1 MDVIWTIS
9 FNKKTAVKPYW
20 SARRELI
27 TAHGILLKSTRVVV
41 PSAMKLQ
48 VLDKIHEGH
57 QGIVKCRERAKT
69 SVWWPGL
76 SREVYLVVE
85 YVFLTLYRGGC
96 YAKDHQIA

>member
-1 MDVIWTIS
+1 M
-9 FNKKTAVKPYW
+9 
-20 SARRELI
+20 
-27 TAHGILLKSTRVVV
+27 

-96 YAKDHQIA
+96 FAKRPPNCMKLSEPSRQFLQGMESLKK

>member
-1 MDVIWTIS
+1 M
-9 FNKKTAVKPYW
+9 
-20 SARRELI
+20 
-27 TAHGILLKSTRVVV
+27 

-76 SREVYLVVE
+76 SREVLIFSSGVRISHAISRWLLCIRPPNRMKLSE
-85 YVFLTLYRGGC
+85 PSRQFLQGMESL
-96 YAKDHQIA
+96 KK

>member
-1 MDVIWTIS
+1 MIWTIS

-20 SARRELI
+20 SISQKR
-27 TAHGILLKSTRVVV
+27 AHYCTWDTPEVNKSCLAV
-41 PSAMKLQ
+41 SHEAAS
-48 VLDKIHEGH
+48 LDKIHEGH
-57 QGIVKCRERAKT
+57 QGIVKCREPAKT